1 VGVPGHLLLVM
12 SKRVGPV
19 GRPGA
24 WHGKSPTRT
33 QPGTVAN
40 GLMPAQHG
48 SRAVLGPHVWHDVPG
63 PSTTRGSRQP
73 VHGPSRREKNILL

>member
-24 WHGKSPTRT
+24 RHGKIPTRT
-33 QPGTVAN
+33 QPGTMAN
-40 GLMPAQHG
+40 GLVPAQHG
-48 SRAVLGPHVWHDVPG
+48 SRAVLGPHVWHGVPG
-63 PSTTRGSRQP
+63 PSTARGSR
-73 VHGPSRREKNILL
+73 